1 MSEIDSSQ
9 VDTLQIAFPLEF
21 VVRGTPVSIQTKN
34 ANARDEWKAR
44 VLAGCREK
52 VDPACFATSE
62 LLTVVIYYFAT
73 DDAAGD
79 VDNCVK
85 LILDAMV
92 PSIMQDDA
100 QVESVVVRRYR
111 PNMLARLTDPTDEVL
126 SALRLHPPVVYV
138 ALYNDPYQGMV

>member
-1 MSEIDSSQ
+1 MNDVDSLLIDTVEIRFS
-9 VDTLQIAFPLEF
+9 LEF

-34 ANARDEWKAR
+34 ANAREEWKAR

-73 DDAAGD
+73 EDATGD

-92 PSIMQDDA
+92 PSIMQDDS
-100 QVESVVVRRYR
+100 QVESVIVRRFR
-111 PNMLARLTDPTDEVL
+111 PNMLARLSDPTDEVL
-126 SALRLHPPVVYV
+126 GALSLHPPVVYV
-138 ALYNDPYQGMV
+138 AIYDDPYQGMV